1 MAVVE
6 LEVPPRSV
14 YVGVVRL
21 AVSALGRSL
30 EMDDGA
36 VEDLKIAVSEACAN
50 AVIAHEEAE
59 LTDPV
64 KVSWN
69 DDGGRVQIEV
79 TSAGKGPVDAGTGAL
94 TDTGSL
100 ASRDVLSLALLQSLV
115 DECTVEDAAG
125 GGSVTRLVVS
135 QSSS

>member
-6 LEVPPRSV
+6 LDVPPRSV

-21 AVSALGRSL
+21 AVAALGRSL
-30 EMDDGA
+30 DMAEES

-59 LTDPV
+59 IEDPV
-64 KVSWN
+64 RIVWS
-69 DDGGRVQIEV
+69 DDEGRIEIEV
-79 TSAGKGPVDAGTGAL
+79 TSGGEPPVDEGTGAL
-94 TDTGSL
+94 TSTGSL

-115 DECTVEDAAG
+115 DQCTVENLPE
-125 GGSVTRLVVS
+125 GGSITRLSVTVS
-135 QSSS
+135 